1 LAATAPVS
9 RRLLKSR
16 QGSRVTRNGTR
27 INANVHNL
35 EPEDLVALTIESVA
49 MAKVPLAG
57 TNWIP
62 GALPGHVGPPPGGTR
77 GRAAGTGGLR
87 VTAE

>member
-49 MAKVPLAG
+49 MAKVPLAR

-62 GALPGHVGPPPGGTR
+62 GLFP
-77 GRAAGTGGLR
+77 
-87 VTAE
+87 VT